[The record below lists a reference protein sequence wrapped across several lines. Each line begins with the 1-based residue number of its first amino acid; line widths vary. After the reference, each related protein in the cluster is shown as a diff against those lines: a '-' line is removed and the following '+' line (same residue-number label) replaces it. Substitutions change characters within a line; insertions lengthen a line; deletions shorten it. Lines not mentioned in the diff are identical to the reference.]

1 MNWEID
7 TLILTRERKDLRH
20 HGGKKDQGEPTF
32 FKNRSFASSTWL
44 HYLAL
49 FKIGRTF
56 NTIELGRN
64 KASPCLKRENVN

>member
-1 MNWEID
+1 MNWL
-7 TLILTRERKDLRH
+7 TLTREIKDL
-20 HGGKKDQGEPTF
+20 KDIMTGERIRENHI

-56 NTIELGRN
+56 NAIVLGWN